1 MGRVVRRGDGRRWE
15 GLSLVGEV
23 EERVQRILGGRS
35 RVGRGHPGQAEE
47 RSNDLAPSLPAEA
60 TGRHSLVLAGEQ
72 RVVVVAAL
80 VLQTFVSAALA
91 LLGLLRGL
99 GARSVVVG
107 DARGQQT
114 VRDHADAQVEGVDLL
129 LQLLQRRLDLDQRRG
144 VVEARVLGLE
154 GFLEVLQLLA
164 DLRQLVGLLVDDLVD
179 PRALLLQL
187 LQLVLD
193 LLEREGEVSTIRT
206 RTRTRTR
213 PD

>member
-1 MGRVVRRGDGRRWE
+1 
-15 GLSLVGEV
+15 
-23 EERVQRILGGRS
+23 
-35 RVGRGHPGQAEE
+35 
-47 RSNDLAPSLPAEA
+47 
-60 TGRHSLVLAGEQ
+60 
-72 RVVVVAAL
+72 
-80 VLQTFVSAALA
+80 
-91 LLGLLRGL
+91 
-99 GARSVVVG
+99 
-107 DARGQQT
+107 

-193 LLEREGEVSTIRT
+193 LLERGK
-206 RTRTRTR
+206 
-213 PD
+213 